1 MVEGKPD
8 FQPAATMSE
17 AIEAVKQR
25 VGRTRLSKEDI
36 LLLCAGELSRTF
48 TYDEKDYRG

>member
-1 MVEGKPD
+1 MAERKPD
-8 FQPAATMSE
+8 STSPGSFSE
-17 AIEAVKQR
+17 AVEATKQR
-25 VGRTRLSKEDI
+25 IGRTRLSDEEI